1 MCGGVRVGCVGAC
14 SGAQRVWRTAG
25 EGRVRAW
32 VSLLR
37 GCVTFCVCVWS
48 GWWQAMVLERFDE
61 ALRCASADSPSSV
74 RGGAGG
80 ARRRGGH
87 TTTRR
92 ELDAEV
98 RARALRHCAR
108 GRLLRMT
115 VGVVLVRRR
124 HCARMSGA
132 LTLSH
137 SPRVSRRRSAAAR
150 DASPRWLKKDS
161 IRPIRSLVAAAVVR
175 SARARK
181 SVAWR
186 PTEFFF
192 LSFFRRT
199 DRRVWC
205 GLGVGWLARVS
216 GVSIHF

>member
-1 MCGGVRVGCVGAC
+1 VGVVTAWLRDVLCLRVERLVAGDGGSTRRCDARAPIHRAP
-14 SGAQRVWRTAG
+14 SAAAQAAHVDA
-25 EGRVRAW
+25 
-32 VSLLR
+32 
-37 GCVTFCVCVWS
+37 
-48 GWWQAMVLERFDE
+48 
-61 ALRCASADSPSSV
+61 ADT
-74 RGGAGG
+74 
-80 ARRRGGH
+80 RRRD
-87 TTTRR
+87 RR
-92 ELDAEV
+92 ELDAEA

-132 LTLSH
+132 LTLPH

-199 DRRVWC
+199 DRRVWSGC
-205 GLGVGWLARVS
+205 WLVGASS
-216 GVSIHF
+216 GVSINFRRR